1 MKTSR
6 NINQKQVLSNLSEWK
21 WGSLEKIIIYTLC
34 GILFTLSIII
44 DITTRYKKEIKI
56 KDLYI
61 VSLSL
66 IGFIGLFIFQIVN
79 KWIYGLIVI
88 GLTLLVNLYSLIDIL
103 KKLNII

>member
-21 WGSLEKIIIYTLC
+21 WGSYEKIIIYTLC

-44 DITTRYKKEIKI
+44 DIATRDKKEIKI

-61 VSLSL
+61 VGLSL
-66 IGFIGLFIFQIVN
+66 MGFIGLFIFQIVN
-79 KWIYGLIVI
+79 RWIYGLIVI
-88 GLTLLVNLYSLIDIL
+88 GLTLLVNLYSLIDVL